1 MKYHGRGDPP
11 AISEDRMYIKTNGLV
26 LRDAPYKESSRILT
40 VLTDTEGKIT
50 VNAKGAKRRGS
61 KNAGAAQLLCFSE
74 LTLFHDRGRYTL
86 TESHPI
92 ELFAGLRDELSL
104 LSLGVYFA
112 ELLENVSDEDIP
124 NPEILSLGLNALYA
138 LSSGKKEPELIKAA
152 FELRL
157 MCLAGFEPSLYGCS
171 VCGKEE
177 AESPLFDL
185 TGGALSCR
193 VCAAGS
199 IGERLTVSPPV
210 LAAMRYIVNADAKK
224 LYSFTLGEKPLSELS
239 RICEAYLLTQL
250 GTGFRTLDYYK
261 QVRQ

>member
-1 MKYHGRGDPP
+1 
-11 AISEDRMYIKTNGLV
+11 MYIKTKGLV
-26 LRDAPYKESSRILT
+26 LRDSPYRESSRILT

-50 VNAKGAKRRGS
+50 VNAKGAKRKGS
-61 KNAGAAQLLCFSE
+61 KNAGAAQLLCYSE

-92 ELFAGLRDELSL
+92 ELFAGLREELEL

-138 LSSGKKEPELIKAA
+138 LSSGKAAPELIKAA
-152 FELRL
+152 FELRIS
-157 MCLAGFEPSLYGCS
+157 CLAGFEPSLYGCAA
-171 VCGKEE
+171 CGKEE

-185 TGGALSCR
+185 TGGVLLCR
-193 VCAAGS
+193 ECASGS
-199 IGERLTVSPPV
+199 IGERLSVSPPA
-210 LAAMRYIVNADAKK
+210 LAAMRYIVSAEAKK
-224 LYSFTLGEKPLSELS
+224 LYSFTLGEKALSELA
-239 RICEAYLLTQL
+239 RISEAYLITQL
-250 GTGFRTLDYYK
+250 GTGFRTLNYYK